1 MAFLDRN
8 TTSAQRPRAAQRPR
22 RLAPWA
28 IAAWLAVWQLASM
41 ALGSA
46 LLLPGPLDVC
56 ACLVALVPT
65 AAFWQRVCFSLA
77 RIAVGF
83 ALGAITGVLG
93 AFAAARWRR
102 ADELLAPFMALA
114 QSVPVASITVLALIW
129 LRAAN
134 LAVLVVLLVVLPL
147 VYENVRN
154 GLRATDRSL
163 DDMAALF
170 ALPAMRRMRF
180 LVLPQ
185 LYPYLSAA
193 LTTAL
198 GMAWKAGVAAEVI
211 GIPAGSLGE
220 AIYDAK
226 IYFDTAGLFA
236 VTLAVVLASALTTQ
250 LVRLMLAA
258 AEPLLCAHAGHTRA
272 YESYEHASS
281 NDAANAREYPAS
293 SLAIRSLSKTYDS
306 HPILSDLSFTTQMG
320 TPVVVMAPSGTGK
333 TTLLRMIAGLEAPD
347 TGSITMEDDPRWQP
361 RVSMVFQDDRLANQA
376 SALANVR
383 LPLERDS
390 SAWEEA
396 PKLLEQLGLSERLHA
411 PVGTCSGGERR
422 RIALAR
428 ALLAPHDILL
438 LDEPFAGL
446 DTEAHEH
453 TAALIRAREERRI
466 VIVASHDAYDAQLLG
481 ARIMRLP

>member
-1 MAFLDRN
+1 MAFLDRD
-8 TTSAQRPRAAQRPR
+8 TTSTHRPRAAQRPR

-28 IAAWLAVWQLASM
+28 IAAWLVVWQLASM

-56 ACLVALVPT
+56 ARLLSLVPT
-65 AAFWQRVCFSLA
+65 VTFWQRVCFSLA
-77 RIAVGF
+77 RIAAGF
-83 ALGAITGVLG
+83 TLGALAGVLG

-102 ADELLAPFMALA
+102 ADELLAPFITLA

-147 VYENVRN
+147 VYENVLN
-154 GLRATDRSL
+154 GLRATDRAL
-163 DDMAALF
+163 DDMATLF
-170 ALPAMRRMRF
+170 ALPATRRARF
-180 LVLPQ
+180 LVMPQ

-193 LTTAL
+193 LATAL

-236 VTLAVVLASALTTQ
+236 VTLAVVVASALTTQ
-250 LVRLMLAA
+250 LLQVVLTA
-258 AEPLLCAHAGHTRA
+258 AEPVLCGHAGHARA
-272 YESYEHASS
+272 YEACEHASV
-281 NDAANAREYPAS
+281 NNAVSTRECPVS
-293 SLAIRSLSKTYDS
+293 SLVIRSLSKTYDS
-306 HPILSDLSFTTQMG
+306 HPVLSDVSCTVQAG

-333 TTLLRMIAGLEAPD
+333 TTLLRVTAGLEAPD
-347 TGSITMEDDPRWQP
+347 TGNITMDGDPHQRP
-361 RVSMVFQDDRLANQA
+361 RISMVFQDDRLANQA
-376 SALANVR
+376 SALANAR
-383 LPLERDS
+383 LPLERGS
-390 SAWEEA
+390 TAWEEA
-396 PKLLEQLGLSERLHA
+396 PKLLEQLGLGERLHA
-411 PVGTCSGGERR
+411 PAGTCSGGERR

-446 DTEAHEH
+446 DAEARAQA
-453 TAALIRAREERRI
+453 AALIRAREKQRI
-466 VIVASHDAYDAQLLG
+466 VVVASHDAQDAQLLG
-481 ARIMRLP
+481 ARIMRLT

>member
-1 MAFLDRN
+1 MASLDRD
-8 TTSAQRPRAAQRPR
+8 TARTQRPRAARCPR

-28 IAAWLAVWQLASM
+28 IAVWLVVWQLASM
-41 ALGSA
+41 ALDSA

-56 ACLVALVPT
+56 ARLAALVPT
-65 AAFWQRVCFSLA
+65 TAFWQRVCFSLA
-77 RIAVGF
+77 RIAAGF
-83 ALGAITGVLG
+83 ALGALAGVLG
-93 AFAAARWRR
+93 ALAAARWRR
-102 ADELLAPFMALA
+102 VDELLAPFMTLA

-147 VYENVRN
+147 VYENALN
-154 GLRATDRSL
+154 GLRATDRAL

-170 ALPAMRRMRF
+170 ALPATRRARF

-236 VTLAVVLASALTTQ
+236 VTFAVVLASALTTQ
-250 LVRLMLAA
+250 LVRLALAA
-258 AEPLLCAHAGHTRA
+258 AEPLLCAHAGHARA
-272 YESYEHASS
+272 YESREHASAK
-281 NDAANAREYPAS
+281 DAADTRARPAS
-293 SLAIRSLSKTYDS
+293 SLVIRSLSKTYDG
-306 HPILSDLSFTTQMG
+306 HPILSDLSCTAQAG
-320 TPVVVMAPSGTGK
+320 TPAVIMAPSGTGK
-333 TTLLRMIAGLEAPD
+333 TTLLRMIAGLEVPD
-347 TGSITMEDDPRWQP
+347 TGSITMDDGPRWQP
-361 RVSMVFQDDRLANQA
+361 RISMVFQDDRLANQA

-383 LPLERDS
+383 LPLERGS

-396 PKLLEQLGLSERLHA
+396 PRLLEHLGLGERLHA
-411 PVGTCSGGERR
+411 PAGTCSGGERR

-428 ALLAPHDILL
+428 ALLAPHDTLL

-446 DTEAHEH
+446 DAEARAQA
-453 TAALIRAREERRI
+453 AALIRAREKQR
-466 VIVASHDAYDAQLLG
+466 VVVVASHDTQDAQLLG
-481 ARIMRLP
+481 ARIMRLM

>member
-1 MAFLDRN
+1 MASLDRD
-8 TTSAQRPRAAQRPR
+8 TARTQRPRAAQRPR

-28 IAAWLAVWQLASM
+28 IAIWLVVWQLASM
-41 ALGSA
+41 ALGST

-56 ACLVALVPT
+56 ARLAVLVPT

-83 ALGAITGVLG
+83 ALGALAGVLG

-102 ADELLAPFMALA
+102 AGELLAPFMALA

-147 VYENVRN
+147 VYENVLN
-154 GLRATDRSL
+154 GLRATDRAL

-250 LVRLMLAA
+250 LVRLALVA
-258 AEPLLCAHAGHTRA
+258 AEPLVCGHAGHARV
-272 YESYEHASS
+272 YESCEHTST
-281 NDAANAREYPAS
+281 NDAANAREYPVS
-293 SLAIRSLSKTYDS
+293 SLAIRSLSKTYDG
-306 HPILSDLSFTTQMG
+306 HPVLSDVSCTVHAG

-333 TTLLRMIAGLEAPD
+333 TTLLRVIAGLEVPN
-347 TGSITMEDDPRWQP
+347 TGSITMDDDPRWQP
-361 RVSMVFQDDRLANQA
+361 RISMVFQDDRLANQA
-376 SALANVR
+376 SALANAR
-383 LPLERDS
+383 LPLERGS

-396 PKLLEQLGLSERLHA
+396 PELLEQLGLGERLHSPA
-411 PVGTCSGGERR
+411 GICSGGERR

-428 ALLAPHDILL
+428 ALLAPHNILL

-446 DTEAHEH
+446 DAETRMQ
-453 TAALIRAREERRI
+453 AASLIRAHEDQRI
-466 VIVASHDAYDAQLLG
+466 LVVTSHDADDAQLLG
-481 ARIMRLP
+481 AHILRLM

>member
-1 MAFLDRN
+1 MAFLDRD

-56 ACLVALVPT
+56 ARLVALVPT

-102 ADELLAPFMALA
+102 ADELLAPFIALA
-114 QSVPVASITVLALIW
+114 RSVPVASITVLALIW

-147 VYENVRN
+147 VYENVLN
-154 GLRATDRSL
+154 GLRATDRAL
-163 DDMAALF
+163 DDMAVLF

-258 AEPLLCAHAGHTRA
+258 AEPLLCGHAGHVRA
-272 YESYEHASS
+272 YESREHASVK
-281 NDAANAREYPAS
+281 DAEDTRECSVS
-293 SLAIRSLSKTYDS
+293 SLVIRSLSKTYDG
-306 HPILSDLSFTTQMG
+306 HPILSDLSFTAQMG
-320 TPVVVMAPSGTGK
+320 TPVVIMAPSGTGK
-333 TTLLRMIAGLEAPD
+333 TTLLRMIAELEAPD
-347 TGSITMEDDPRWQP
+347 TGNIDIEGNTRWQP
-361 RVSMVFQDDRLANQA
+361 RISMVFQDDRLANQA

-383 LPLERDS
+383 LPLERGS

-396 PKLLEQLGLSERLHA
+396 PRLLEQLGLGERLHA

-446 DTEAHEH
+446 DTEAHKH

>member
-1 MAFLDRN
+1 MASLDRD
-8 TTSAQRPRAAQRPR
+8 TARTQRPRAARCPR

-28 IAAWLAVWQLASM
+28 IAIWLVVWQLASM
-41 ALGSA
+41 ALDSA

-56 ACLVALVPT
+56 ARLAALVPT
-65 AAFWQRVCFSLA
+65 TAFWQRVCFSLA
-77 RIAVGF
+77 RIAAGF
-83 ALGAITGVLG
+83 ALGALAGVLG
-93 AFAAARWRR
+93 ALAAARWRR
-102 ADELLAPFMALA
+102 VDELLAPFMTLA

-134 LAVLVVLLVVLPL
+134 LAILVVLLVVLPL
-147 VYENVRN
+147 VYENALN
-154 GLRATDRSL
+154 GLRATDRAL

-170 ALPAMRRMRF
+170 ALPVTRRMRF

-185 LYPYLSAA
+185 LYPHLSAA

-211 GIPAGSLGE
+211 GMPAGSLGE

-258 AEPLLCAHAGHTRA
+258 AEPLLCAHAGHARA
-272 YESYEHASS
+272 YESREHASAK
-281 NDAANAREYPAS
+281 DATGTRERPAS
-293 SLAIRSLSKTYDS
+293 SLVIRSLSKTYDG
-306 HPILSDLSFTTQMG
+306 HPILSDLSCTAQAG

-333 TTLLRMIAGLEAPD
+333 TTLLRMIAGLEVPD
-347 TGSITMEDDPRWQP
+347 TGSITMEDDPRHQP
-361 RVSMVFQDDRLANQA
+361 RISMVFQDDRLANQA

-383 LPLERDS
+383 LPLERGS
-390 SAWEEA
+390 STWEEA
-396 PKLLEQLGLSERLHA
+396 PELLEQLGLGERLHSPA
-411 PVGTCSGGERR
+411 GICSGGERR

-428 ALLAPHDILL
+428 ALLAPHNILL

-446 DTEAHEH
+446 DAETRMQ
-453 TAALIRAREERRI
+453 AASLIRAHEDQRI
-466 VIVASHDAYDAQLLG
+466 LVVTSHDADDAQLLG
-481 ARIMRLP
+481 ARIMRLM

>member
-1 MAFLDRN
+1 MAFLDRD
-8 TTSAQRPRAAQRPR
+8 TTSTHRPRAAQRPR

-41 ALGSA
+41 ALGST

-56 ACLVALVPT
+56 VRLVALVPT

-77 RIAVGF
+77 RIAAGF
-83 ALGAITGVLG
+83 ALGALAGVLG

-102 ADELLAPFMALA
+102 AGELLAPFMALA

-147 VYENVRN
+147 VYENVLN
-154 GLRATDRSL
+154 GLRATDRAL

-250 LVRLMLAA
+250 LVRLALAA
-258 AEPLLCAHAGHTRA
+258 AEPLACGHAGHARA
-272 YESYEHASS
+272 YDSCKHTSA
-281 NDAANAREYPAS
+281 NDAANAREYPVS
-293 SLAIRSLSKTYDS
+293 SLVVRSLSKTYDD
-306 HPILSDLSFTTQMG
+306 HPVLSDVSCTVHAG

-333 TTLLRMIAGLEAPD
+333 TTLLRVIAGLEAPD
-347 TGSITMEDDPRWQP
+347 TGSIAMDGDPREQL
-361 RVSMVFQDDRLANQA
+361 RISMAFQDDRLANQA
-376 SALANVR
+376 SALANAR

-390 SAWEEA
+390 SAWKEA
-396 PKLLEQLGLSERLHA
+396 PELLEQLGLGERLHA
-411 PVGTCSGGERR
+411 PAGTCSGGERR

-446 DTEAHEH
+446 DAEAHEH
-453 TAALIRAREERRI
+453 TAALIRAREEQHI

-481 ARIMRLP
+481 AHILRLM

>member
-1 MAFLDRN
+1 
-8 TTSAQRPRAAQRPR
+8 
-22 RLAPWA
+22 
-28 IAAWLAVWQLASM
+28 M
-41 ALGSA
+41 ALGST

-56 ACLVALVPT
+56 TRLAALVPT
-65 AAFWQRVCFSLA
+65 TAFWQRVCFSLA
-77 RIAVGF
+77 RIAAGF
-83 ALGAITGVLG
+83 ALGAIAGILA
-93 AFAAARWRR
+93 AFAAARWCCV
-102 ADELLAPFMALA
+102 DELLAPFMALA

-147 VYENVRN
+147 VYENVLN
-154 GLRATDRSL
+154 GLHATDRAL

-170 ALPAMRRMRF
+170 ALSASRRMRF

-198 GMAWKAGVAAEVI
+198 GMAWRAGVAAEVI

-236 VTLAVVLASALTTQ
+236 VTLAVVLASALTTH
-250 LVRLMLAA
+250 LVRLALAA
-258 AEPLLCAHAGHTRA
+258 AEPLLCGHAGHARA
-272 YESYEHASS
+272 YESREHAS
-281 NDAANAREYPAS
+281 AASHREDHGHPTQ
-293 SLAIRSLSKTYDS
+293 SLVIRSLSKTYGG
-306 HPILSDLSFTTQMG
+306 HPILSDVSCTVQMG

-333 TTLLRMIAGLEAPD
+333 TTLLRMVAGLEAPD
-347 TGSITMEDDPRWQP
+347 TGSIATGDDTLRQSQI
-361 RVSMVFQDDRLANQA
+361 SMVFQDDRLANQA

-383 LPLERDS
+383 LPLERGS
-390 SAWEEA
+390 SAWKEA
-396 PKLLEQLGLSERLHA
+396 PELLEQLGLGARSHSPA
-411 PVGTCSGGERR
+411 GTCSGGERR

-428 ALLAPHDILL
+428 ALLAPHNILL

-446 DTEAHEH
+446 DAETRLQA
-453 TAALIRAREERRI
+453 AALIRMREKQCI
-466 VIVASHDAYDAQLLG
+466 MVVASHDATDAQLLG
-481 ARIMRLP
+481 ARIMHLR